1 MLEINAEDSGVQLL
15 APVNAKG
22 NGLRGAV
29 VGSGRGVH
37 AFEEEEKR
45 GQQCGEVEESHDL
58 HQVVVEEL
66 CRVQAMLDVLLQL
79 EDLLLTLGQ
88 AMNGERLLLPATTST
103 ETGGVVEDGRQ
114 TATRRLTSQ
123 TAAVQY
129 TLHASSSCA
138 AVSCCT

>member
-1 MLEINAEDSGVQLL
+1 MMSHAGKREAEGEEPPGHHAHSAYDEVLEINAEDSGVQLL

-66 CRVQAMLDVLLQL
+66 CG
-79 EDLLLTLGQ
+79 EDAG
-88 AMNGERLLLPATTST
+88 
-103 ETGGVVEDGRQ
+103 
-114 TATRRLTSQ
+114 
-123 TAAVQY
+123 AVQQNEHSARDCEGSD
-129 TLHASSSCA
+129 TVAPELKLSELMQ
-138 AVSCCT
+138 